1 MKLQVGDIF
10 VEVNTDN
17 TGNIGLVVSK
27 KEEYPYHYCIDW
39 TGGTKGHYTKSE
51 ISYWL
56 DNGKLIH
63 YPVVK

>member
-39 TGGTKGHYTKSE
+39 TNGRKGH
-51 ISYWL
+51 
-56 DNGKLIH
+56 
-63 YPVVK
+63 